1 MTFRQR
7 FLSFIGAA
15 WRRLDQASAWRFAMV
30 AMPLV
35 FGLMSLRLGQD
46 DNWDLKNYHLYN
58 PFALLN
64 GKIGFDLAPAQWQ
77 SYFNPT
83 LDLLYYGLTHALP
96 GPVAG
101 FVMGCL
107 HGLNFVLA
115 AAIARYALPHKGYRL
130 PLLLALAG
138 TLGAGFLTQLGNS
151 MGDNTTSLLVL
162 GAVLLVLS
170 NFHRLARGGGGG
182 AAPAIGAGIVMG
194 LGAGLKLTNATY
206 ALALCLALFALPG
219 NAWPRLRAAFVF
231 GVGVLAGIAA
241 SAGHWYWKMWTVFG
255 NPLFPQFNDRFHG
268 PLAAPIGIGDT
279 GWLPRG
285 LAEKFLWPFI
295 FALDSK
301 RVGELK
307 LTLLLWP
314 ALYAAFALLALTF
327 LFRRPA
333 AVADEAAPLQRML
346 LAFFALAYL
355 GWLNLFGIY
364 RYLIPLELI
373 APLALWLVLHR
384 LAPPPLAARIGAAA
398 LVAATIAGLPHAS
411 WGHASWAR
419 AAFSAEVP
427 AFPQPQESLVFTV
440 HGDPPMGWLVT
451 LFPKSLAFVS
461 LGSGFPE
468 SQAYQDRVRAM
479 VASRRGPLYVMLQAD
494 RADPAQPRSEADRR
508 RAQEANRETLGK
520 ARDLLARYGFVL
532 DQSSC
537 RSHPA
542 FIGRT
547 RWAYQLCTVS
557 AR

>member
-1 MTFRQR
+1 MHPTPITSSPHRS
-7 FLSFIGAA
+7 SFMHAA
-15 WRRLDQASAWRFAMV
+15 WQRLDSASTWYFAMV

-35 FGLMSLRLGQD
+35 FGLLSLGLGQD

-64 GKIGFDLAPAQWQ
+64 GKIGLDLAPGQWQ

-83 LDLLYYGLTHALP
+83 LDLLYYGLTRSLP
-96 GPVAG
+96 APSTG

-107 HGLNFVLA
+107 HGLNFVLV
-115 AAIARYALPHKGYRL
+115 AAIARHTLPRGAAGGYRL
-130 PLLLALAG
+130 PLLLAMAG
-138 TLGAGFLTQLGNS
+138 TLGAGFLTQVGNT

-162 GAVLLVLS
+162 GAVLIVLS
-170 NFHRLARGGGGG
+170 NFHRLSVGGMRG
-182 AAPAIGAGIVMG
+182 AATALVAGIVMG

-219 NAWPRLRAAFVF
+219 GAWPRLRATFIF

-279 GWLPRG
+279 GWLPKG
-285 LAEKFLWPFI
+285 LAEKILWPFI

-314 ALYAAFALLALTF
+314 MLYVAFVLFVVRLALK
-327 LFRRPA
+327 RPSAPPGEDA
-333 AVADEAAPLQRML
+333 ACQRML
-346 LAFFALAYL
+346 LAFFALTYL

-373 APLALWLVLHR
+373 APLVLWLLLQR
-384 LAPPPLAARIGAAA
+384 LAPSPLAARIGAALL
-398 LVAATIAGLPHAS
+398 LVAVVAGLPHAS
-411 WGHASWAR
+411 WGRAQWTR
-419 AAFSAEVP
+419 AAYSAEVP
-427 AFPQPQESLVFTV
+427 VFADPSQSMVFTV

-451 LFPKSLAFVS
+451 QFPKTLAFVS

-468 SQAYQDRVRAM
+468 SQAYRDRIAAM
-479 VASRRGPLYVMLQAD
+479 VAGRRGPLYVMTQAGGGSGEV
-494 RADPAQPRSEADRR
+494 RAKAQTVLGNYGYAFDPA
-508 RAQEANRETLGK
+508 
-520 ARDLLARYGFVL
+520 
-532 DQSSC
+532 SC
-537 RSHPA
+537 RNYPA
-542 FIGRT
+542 SIGANN
-547 RWAYQLCTVS
+547 WNYQLCTVAAS
-557 AR
+557 R